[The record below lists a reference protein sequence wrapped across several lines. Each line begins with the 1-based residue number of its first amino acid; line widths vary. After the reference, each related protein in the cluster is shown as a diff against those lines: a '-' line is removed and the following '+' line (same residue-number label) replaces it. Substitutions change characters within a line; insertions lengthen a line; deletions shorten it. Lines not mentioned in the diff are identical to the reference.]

1 MRLPTFAFSLF
12 FFLLFLLS
20 TLFPFLP
27 SPLPLSPSLS
37 LRPFKEKRN
46 CILYAYVNRASL
58 PTRVSDLFFKWKKT
72 KGNEDEFDCSQG
84 ISTVKLRVCRMYPSN
99 NAFIRSTGASIS
111 NTPTIISSV
120 VTRGRDMSRIA
131 PMIAL
136 LRVRGSVISRRANHP
151 AA

>member
-1 MRLPTFAFSLF
+1 MRLPTFAFSFF

-46 CILYAYVNRASL
+46 CILYAYINRASL

-72 KGNEDEFDCSQG
+72 KGTKTNLIVRKASQRL
-84 ISTVKLRVCRMYPSN
+84 SYVCVVCTRV
-99 NAFIRSTGASIS
+99 I
-111 NTPTIISSV
+111 
-120 VTRGRDMSRIA
+120 TRLSE
-131 PMIAL
+131 
-136 LRVRGSVISRRANHP
+136 VRGLALATLQPSSLPWSREAET
-151 AA
+151 

>member
-1 MRLPTFAFSLF
+1 MRLPTFAFSF
-12 FFLLFLLS
+12 FFFFYFFCFLLF
-20 TLFPFLP
+20 FPF
-27 SPLPLSPSLS
+27 SLPLSLS

-46 CILYAYVNRASL
+46 CILYAYINRASL
-58 PTRVSDLFFKWKKT
+58 PTRVFDLFFKWKKT

>member
-1 MRLPTFAFSLF
+1 MRLPTFAFS

-72 KGNEDEFDCSQG
+72 KGTKTNLIVRKAS
-84 ISTVKLRVCRMYPSN
+84 LRLSYVC
-99 NAFIRSTGASIS
+99 A
-111 NTPTIISSV
+111 V
-120 VTRGRDMSRIA
+120 CTRVITRLSE
-131 PMIAL
+131 
-136 LRVRGSVISRRANHP
+136 VRGLALATLQPSSLP
-151 AA
+151 